1 MKSFLHPL
9 QRLLSLKPLHPVLRK
24 NKEQFLDFNQG
35 RPLNDYTFVVC
46 DTELTGLHKRKD
58 EIISIG
64 AVRIV
69 NLQINFDQTF
79 HRYIRPVN
87 INPNQ
92 ATLIHRITPE
102 ELKKADSAEQV
113 LPEFITF
120 CDNSLLVG
128 HFVGLDMYF
137 LNKTSRQILGGS
149 LSNPGIDTMRLA
161 RRYKDSGQKDYYGH
175 HDHASSYTL
184 DNLAKEFGLPVFKPH
199 DALEDALQTAYLFL
213 YLLKKFKNGGIH
225 SLKDLYRAGRIRR

>member
-1 MKSFLHPL
+1 MPSFLNSL
-9 QRLLSLKPLHPVLRK
+9 QRILSLTPPHPVLLK
-24 NKEQFLDFNQG
+24 NKEQFRDFQQSA
-35 RPLNDYTFVVC
+35 PLHDYTFVVC
-46 DTELTGLHKRKD
+46 DTELTGLNKRKD

-64 AVRIV
+64 AVRVV
-69 NLQINFDQTF
+69 NLQIDCNQTF
-79 HRYIRPVN
+79 HRYIRPSN

-102 ELKKADSAEQV
+102 ELKKADRAEDV

-120 CDNSLLVG
+120 CDKSLIVG

-137 LNKTSRQILGGS
+137 LNKTCRQILGGS
-149 LSNPGIDTMRLA
+149 LSNPSIDTMRLA
-161 RRYKDSGQKDYYGH
+161 RRYKESGYRDHYGH
-175 HDHASSYTL
+175 YDHASSYTL
-184 DNLAKEFGLPVFKPH
+184 DDLAKEFGLPVFKPH